1 LRGSRLKLVEVEVT
15 RIDVAAH
22 KLERRL
28 DYVVEE
34 KPLHLFLNQTH
45 YVTILC
51 FPSLLKELA
60 VGYLLSEGVLR
71 SVDEIGEI
79 RLEKGG
85 KCQVQFKR
93 GVDAEK
99 RIAVS
104 QPFTRLVV
112 SACGSADYWPLSKL
126 IDRLDMRKL
135 PLSFKVR
142 AEVVSEAV
150 RRLNTLAEV
159 FRKTGGV
166 HIAALYLAD
175 GELVTYA
182 EDVGRHNAVDKVIG
196 VCALKKLDFSR
207 SFLASSGRL
216 TGDIVLKAARMRIPV
231 VASLA
236 AAVDSGVEVARRTG
250 LTLIGFVRGSR
261 MNVFTFAER
270 VVVAAS
276 SKESKVL
283 SKN

>member
-1 LRGSRLKLVEVEVT
+1 LVEVEVS

-28 DYVVEE
+28 DCVAEE

-51 FPSLLKELA
+51 FPTLLKELA

-79 RLEKGG
+79 RFKKGG
-85 KCQVQFKR
+85 KCQVQLKR

-99 RIAVS
+99 RIATS
-104 QPFTRLVV
+104 QPFTRLVLT
-112 SACGSADYWPLSKL
+112 ACGSPDYWPLSKL
-126 IDRLDMRKL
+126 IDRLDLRKL
-135 PLSFKVR
+135 PLGFEVR

-150 RRLNTLAEV
+150 RRLNTLAET

-166 HIAALYLAD
+166 HVAALDSAD
-175 GELVTYA
+175 GELITYA

-196 VCALKKLDFSR
+196 VSALKRFDFCQC
-207 SFLASSGRL
+207 FLVSSGRL
-216 TGDIVLKAARMRIPV
+216 TGDIVLKAARMGIPV

-236 AAVDSGVEVARRTG
+236 AALDSGVEVAKRAG

-261 MNVFTFAER
+261 MSVFTFPER
-270 VVVAAS
+270 IVYR
-276 SKESKVL
+276 E
-283 SKN
+283 